1 MSLDLTSEINAMISD
16 RNMSEEQVISLIH
29 DMIKSAYKKKYGTD
43 ENCLIEF
50 DDTMRKMSVY
60 QIRKVVKEENWY
72 SEFTE
77 IPVEDAIELTGSDDI
92 AEGDEVKILLDP
104 KNFESASVQSAKQ
117 RGQQIVKEYFNDKL
131 YADNKRK
138 EGKLIYGE
146 IKRKKDNGD
155 YAVNIGLDIE
165 ANFPLRAQSPRESYS
180 IQQKYKFLVERV
192 EKADAAGEP
201 RKGRKDRE
209 RGVRIFLTRSSKDFV
224 RALVENEVP
233 EIASGEVEIRSI
245 ARQAG
250 VRTKIAVDTRKSDI
264 DPVGAVV
271 GAKGLRIQAVMTECE
286 GEKIDI
292 IRYSEDPLVFI
303 ANALIPAQVQRV
315 VVMDPMSKHI
325 VAIVDDNQL
334 GIAIGQWG
342 VNVKLAK
349 MLCDWNIE
357 VKTPSQFAEM
367 EQTQRIYENVEGLF
381 KNDEESE
388 NIETDAEEP
397 KYSNEDIGIAP
408 DDTPISEIGLDNA
421 LVEKLQKRDIWSV
434 EEFFEYSDE
443 ELKDLGFTDEE
454 IQEVRS
460 VVVIEED
467 DEYSFECPKCHSVL
481 AAGTTKCPNC
491 GVEFEFE

>member
-16 RNMSEEQVISLIH
+16 RNMSEDQVISLIH

-155 YAVNIGLDIE
+155 YAVNIGQDVE
-165 ANFPLRAQSPRESYS
+165 ALFPQRAQSPRETYS

-192 EKADAAGEP
+192 EKADASGEQ
-201 RKGRKDRE
+201 RRGRNKDRE
-209 RGVRIFLTRSSKDFV
+209 RGVRIYLTRASKDFV

-233 EIASGEVEIRSI
+233 EIASGDVEIKSI

-250 VRTKIAVDTRKSDI
+250 IRTKIAVDTRKSDV

-292 IRYSEDPLVFI
+292 IRYSDDPLAFV

-315 VVMDPMSKHI
+315 VVIDPQSKHI

-334 GIAIGQWG
+334 GIAIGQGG

-357 VKTPSQFAEM
+357 VKTPAQFAEM
-367 EQTQRIYENVEGLF
+367 EQTQKIYENVEELF
-381 KNDEESE
+381 KKDEETPSVE
-388 NIETDAEEP
+388 HQYT
-397 KYSNEDIGIAP
+397 NEDIGIDP
-408 DDTPISEIGLDNA
+408 DDTPLTDIGLD
-421 LVEKLQKRDIWSV
+421 EKLIRKLHDVDIWSIQ
-434 EEFFEYSDE
+434 EFFDYTDE
-443 ELKDLGFTDEE
+443 ELRDKGL
-454 IQEVRS
+454 
-460 VVVIEED
+460 D
-467 DEYSFECPKCHSVL
+467 DNDIATFL
-481 AAGTTKCPNC
+481 
-491 GVEFEFE
+491 F

>member
-16 RNMSEEQVISLIH
+16 RNMSEDQVISLIH

-155 YAVNIGLDIE
+155 YAVNIGQDVE
-165 ANFPLRAQSPRESYS
+165 ALFPQRAQSPRETYS

-192 EKADAAGEP
+192 EKADSSGEQ
-201 RKGRKDRE
+201 RRGRNKDRE
-209 RGVRIFLTRSSKDFV
+209 RGVRIYLTRASKDFV

-233 EIASGEVEIRSI
+233 EIASGDVEIKSI

-250 VRTKIAVDTRKSDI
+250 IRTKIAVDTRKSDV

-292 IRYSEDPLVFI
+292 IRYSDDPLAFV

-315 VVMDPMSKHI
+315 VVIDPQSKHI

-334 GIAIGQWG
+334 GIAIGQGG

-357 VKTPSQFAEM
+357 VKTPAQFAEM
-367 EQTQRIYENVEGLF
+367 EQTQKIYENVEELF
-381 KNDEESE
+381 KKDEETPSE
-388 NIETDAEEP
+388 EHQYT
-397 KYSNEDIGIAP
+397 NEDIGIDP
-408 DDTPISEIGLDNA
+408 DDTPISDIGLDSS

-434 EEFFEYSDE
+434 EEFFEYSND

-467 DEYSFECPKCHSVL
+467 DEYTFECPNCHSVL
-481 AAGTTKCPNC
+481 PAGTTVCPNC

>member
-16 RNMSEEQVISLIH
+16 RNMSEDQVISLIH

-155 YAVNIGLDIE
+155 YAVNIGQDVE
-165 ANFPLRAQSPRESYS
+165 ALFPQRAQSPRETYS

-192 EKADAAGEP
+192 EKADASGEQ
-201 RKGRKDRE
+201 RRGRNKDRE
-209 RGVRIFLTRSSKDFV
+209 RGVRIYLTRASKDFV

-233 EIASGEVEIRSI
+233 EIASGDVEIKSI

-250 VRTKIAVDTRKSDI
+250 IRTKIAVDTRKSDV

-292 IRYSEDPLVFI
+292 IRYSDDPLAFV

-315 VVMDPMSKHI
+315 VVIDPQSKHI

-334 GIAIGQWG
+334 GIAIGQGG

-357 VKTPSQFAEM
+357 VKTPAQFAEM
-367 EQTQRIYENVEGLF
+367 EQTQKIYENVEELF
-381 KNDEESE
+381 KKDEETPSE
-388 NIETDAEEP
+388 EHQYT
-397 KYSNEDIGIAP
+397 NEDIGIDP
-408 DDTPISEIGLDNA
+408 DDTPISDIGLDSS

-434 EEFFEYSDE
+434 EEFFEYSND

-467 DEYSFECPKCHSVL
+467 DEYTFECPNCHSVL
-481 AAGTTKCPNC
+481 PAGTTVCPNC

>member
-16 RNMSEEQVISLIH
+16 RNMSEDQVISLIH

-155 YAVNIGLDIE
+155 YAVNIGQDVE
-165 ANFPLRAQSPRESYS
+165 ALFPQRAQSPRETYS

-192 EKADAAGEP
+192 EKADASGEP
-201 RKGRKDRE
+201 RRGRNKDRE
-209 RGVRIFLTRSSKDFV
+209 RGVRIYLTRASKDFV

-233 EIASGEVEIRSI
+233 EIASGDVEIKSI

-250 VRTKIAVDTRKSDI
+250 IRTKIAVDTRKSDV

-292 IRYSEDPLVFI
+292 IRYSDDPLAFV

-315 VVMDPMSKHI
+315 VVIDPQSKHI

-334 GIAIGQWG
+334 GIAIGQGG

-357 VKTPSQFAEM
+357 VKTPAQFAEM
-367 EQTQRIYENVEGLF
+367 EQTQKIYENVEELF
-381 KNDEESE
+381 KKDEETPSE
-388 NIETDAEEP
+388 EHQYT
-397 KYSNEDIGIAP
+397 NEDIGIDP
-408 DDTPISEIGLDNA
+408 DDTPISDIGLDSS

-434 EEFFEYSDE
+434 EEFFEYSND

-467 DEYSFECPKCHSVL
+467 DEYTFECPNCHSVL
-481 AAGTTKCPNC
+481 PAGTTVCPNC

>member
-250 VRTKIAVDTRKSDI
+250 VRTKIAVDTHKTDV
-264 DPVGAVV
+264 DPVGSTV
-271 GAKGLRIQAVMTECE
+271 GKSGTRIQTVMTECE
-286 GEKIDI
+286 GEKIDVV
-292 IRYSEDPLVFI
+292 RYTDDPLAFI
-303 ANALIPAQVQRV
+303 ANALIPAQVRRV
-315 VVMDPMSKHI
+315 VTIDPSTKHV

-334 GIAIGQWG
+334 GIAIGQAG

-349 MLCDWNIE
+349 MLTDWNIE
-357 VKTPSQFAEM
+357 VKTQDQFNEM
-367 EQTQRIYENVEGLF
+367 EQTMEIYRNVDSLF
-381 KNDEESE
+381 KTDE
-388 NIETDAEEP
+388 AEEEGGHLT
-397 KYSNEDIGIAP
+397 KQELGIDP
-408 DDTPISEIGLDNA
+408 DDTPLTDIGLPES
-421 LVEKLQKRDIWSV
+421 LVNKLHDVDIWSI
-434 EEFFEYSDE
+434 EEFFDYTDE
-443 ELKDLGFTDEE
+443 ELSEKGLTDEE
-454 IQEVRS
+454 IASVRGS
-460 VVVIEED
+460 VVIAED
-467 DEYSFECPKCHSVL
+467 EDESDFECPICHEML
-481 AAGTTKCPNC
+481 KAGTTVCPKC
-491 GVEFEFE
+491 GAEFEFE

>member
-16 RNMSEEQVISLIH
+16 RNMSEDQVISLIH

-155 YAVNIGLDIE
+155 YAVNIGQDVE
-165 ANFPLRAQSPRESYS
+165 ALFPQRAQSPRETYS

-192 EKADAAGEP
+192 EKADASGEQ
-201 RKGRKDRE
+201 RRGRNKDRE
-209 RGVRIFLTRSSKDFV
+209 RGVRIYLTRASKDFV

-233 EIASGEVEIRSI
+233 EIASGDVEIKSI

-250 VRTKIAVDTRKSDI
+250 IRTKIAVDTRKSDV

-292 IRYSEDPLVFI
+292 IRYSDDPLAFV

-315 VVMDPMSKHI
+315 VVIDPQSKHI

-334 GIAIGQWG
+334 GIAIGQGG

-357 VKTPSQFAEM
+357 VKTPAQFAEM
-367 EQTQRIYENVEGLF
+367 EQTQKIYENVEELF
-381 KNDEESE
+381 KKDEE
-388 NIETDAEEP
+388 TPREEHQ
-397 KYSNEDIGIAP
+397 YTNEDIGIDP
-408 DDTPISEIGLDNA
+408 DDTPISDIGLDSS

-434 EEFFEYSDE
+434 EEFFEYSND

-467 DEYSFECPKCHSVL
+467 DEYTFECPNCHSVL
-481 AAGTTKCPNC
+481 PAGTTVCPNC

>member
-16 RNMSEEQVISLIH
+16 RNMSEEQVISLIQ

-77 IPVEDAIELTGSDDI
+77 IPVEDAMELTGSEDI

-146 IKRKKDNGD
+146 IKRRKDNGD
-155 YAVNIGLDIE
+155 YAVNIGLEIE
-165 ANFPLRAQSPRESYS
+165 ANFPLRSQSPRETYS

-192 EKADAAGEP
+192 EKADSVSDQK
-201 RKGRKDRE
+201 KGKQKDRE
-209 RGVRIFLTRSSKDFV
+209 RGVRIYLTRASKDFV

-233 EIASGEVEIRSI
+233 EIASGDVEIKSI

-250 VRTKIAVDTRKSDI
+250 VRTKIAVDTRKSDV

-271 GAKGLRIQAVMTECE
+271 GAKGLRIQAVMTECD

-292 IRYSEDPLVFI
+292 IRYSDDPLVFV
-303 ANALIPAQVQRV
+303 ANALIPSQVQRV
-315 VVMDPMSKHI
+315 VVMDPQSKHI

-334 GIAIGQWG
+334 GIAIGQGG

-357 VKTPSQFAEM
+357 VKTPAQFAEM
-367 EQTQRIYENVEGLF
+367 EQTQKIYENVEGLF
-381 KNDEESE
+381 KSDEE
-388 NIETDAEEP
+388 IKAEEEH
-397 KYSNEDIGIAP
+397 KYTNEDIGIAP
-408 DDTPISEIGLDNA
+408 DDTPISEIGLDKS

-434 EEFFEYSDE
+434 EEFFDYSDD
-443 ELKDLGFTDEE
+443 ELKELGFTDDE

-467 DEYSFECPKCHSVL
+467 DEYSFECPNCHSIL
-481 AAGTTKCPNC
+481 PAGTSVCPNC

>member
-16 RNMSEEQVISLIH
+16 RNMSEDQVISLIH

-155 YAVNIGLDIE
+155 YAVNIGQDVE
-165 ANFPLRAQSPRESYS
+165 ALFPQRAQSPRETYS

-192 EKADAAGEP
+192 EKADASGEQ
-201 RKGRKDRE
+201 RRGRNKDRE
-209 RGVRIFLTRSSKDFV
+209 RGVRIYLTRASKDFV

-233 EIASGEVEIRSI
+233 EIASGDVEIKSI

-250 VRTKIAVDTRKSDI
+250 IRTKIAVDTRKSDV

-292 IRYSEDPLVFI
+292 IRYSDDPLAFV

-315 VVMDPMSKHI
+315 IVIDPQSKHI

-334 GIAIGQWG
+334 GIAIGQGG

-357 VKTPSQFAEM
+357 VKTPAQFAEM
-367 EQTQRIYENVEGLF
+367 EQTQKIYENVEELF
-381 KNDEESE
+381 KKDEETPSE
-388 NIETDAEEP
+388 EHQYT
-397 KYSNEDIGIAP
+397 NEDIGIDP
-408 DDTPISEIGLDNA
+408 DDTPISDIGLDSS

-434 EEFFEYSDE
+434 EEFFEYSND

-467 DEYSFECPKCHSVL
+467 DEYTFECPNCHSVL
-481 AAGTTKCPNC
+481 PAGTTVCPNC

>member
-1 MSLDLTSEINAMISD
+1 MSLDLTSEINEMISE
-16 RNMSEEQVISLIH
+16 RNMSEEQVISLIQ
-29 DMIKSAYKKKYGTD
+29 DMIRSAYKKKFGTD

-50 DDTMRKMSVY
+50 DDSMRKMSVY
-60 QIRKVVKEENWY
+60 QIRKVVKEEDWY

-77 IPVEDAIELTGSDDI
+77 IPVEDAIELTGSSDI

-117 RGQQIVKEYFNDKL
+117 RGQQIVKEYFNDKI

-146 IKRKKDNGD
+146 IKRRKDNGD

-165 ANFPLRAQSPRESYS
+165 ASFPLRSQSPRETYS

-192 EKADAAGEP
+192 EKAESAAEP
-201 RKGRKDRE
+201 RRGRQKDRE

-233 EIASGEVEIRSI
+233 EIASGDVEIKSI

-250 VRTKIAVDTRKSDI
+250 VRTKIAVDTRKSDV

-292 IRYSEDPLVFI
+292 IRYSEDPLALV

-315 VVMDPMSKHI
+315 VVIDPASKHI

-334 GIAIGQWG
+334 GIAIGQGG

-367 EQTQRIYENVEGLF
+367 EQTQKIYENVEDLF
-381 KNDEESE
+381 KRDDTESSEEVE
-388 NIETDAEEP
+388 GEH
-397 KYSNEDIGIAP
+397 KYTNEDIGIAP
-408 DDTPISEIGLDNA
+408 DDTPISDIGLEVS

-434 EEFFEYSDE
+434 EEFFEYSDD
-443 ELKDLGFTDEE
+443 ELRELGFTDEE

-467 DEYSFECPKCHSVL
+467 DEYSFECPNCHSIL
-481 AAGTTKCPNC
+481 PAGTTKCPNC

>member
-16 RNMSEEQVISLIH
+16 RNMSEDQVISLIH

-155 YAVNIGLDIE
+155 YAVNIGQDVE
-165 ANFPLRAQSPRESYS
+165 ALFPQRAQSPRETYA

-192 EKADAAGEP
+192 EKADASGEQ
-201 RKGRKDRE
+201 RRGRNKDRE
-209 RGVRIFLTRSSKDFV
+209 RGVRIYLTRASKDFV

-233 EIASGEVEIRSI
+233 EIASGDVEIKSI

-250 VRTKIAVDTRKSDI
+250 IRTKIAVDTRKSDV

-292 IRYSEDPLVFI
+292 IRYSDDPLAFV

-315 VVMDPMSKHI
+315 IVIDPQSKHI

-334 GIAIGQWG
+334 GIAIGQGG

-357 VKTPSQFAEM
+357 VKTPAQFAEM
-367 EQTQRIYENVEGLF
+367 EQTQKIYENVEELF
-381 KNDEESE
+381 KKDEETPSE
-388 NIETDAEEP
+388 EHQYT
-397 KYSNEDIGIAP
+397 NEDIGIDP
-408 DDTPISEIGLDNA
+408 DDTPISDIGLDSS
-421 LVEKLQKRDIWSV
+421 LVEKLQKRDLWSV
-434 EEFFEYSDE
+434 EEFFEYSNA
-443 ELKDLGFTDEE
+443 ELKDLGFTDDA

-467 DEYSFECPKCHSVL
+467 DEYTFECPNCHSVL
-481 AAGTTKCPNC
+481 PAGTTVCPNC

>member
-303 ANALIPAQVQRV
+303 AYALIPAQVQRV
-315 VVMDPMSKHI
+315 VVMDPRSKHI

-334 GIAIGQWG
+334 GIAIGQGG

-467 DEYSFECPKCHSVL
+467 DEYSFECPNCHSVL
-481 AAGTTKCPNC
+481 PAGTTKCPNC

>member
-16 RNMSEEQVISLIH
+16 RNMSEDQVISLIH

-155 YAVNIGLDIE
+155 YAVNIGQDVE
-165 ANFPLRAQSPRESYS
+165 ALFPQRAQSPRETYS

-192 EKADAAGEP
+192 EKADASGEQ
-201 RKGRKDRE
+201 RRGRNKDRE
-209 RGVRIFLTRSSKDFV
+209 RGVRIYLTRASKDFV

-233 EIASGEVEIRSI
+233 EIASGDVEIKSI

-250 VRTKIAVDTRKSDI
+250 IRTKIAVDTRKSDV

-292 IRYSEDPLVFI
+292 IRYSDDPLAFV

-315 VVMDPMSKHI
+315 VVIDPQSKHI
-325 VAIVDDNQL
+325 VAIMDDNQL
-334 GIAIGQWG
+334 GIAIGQGG

-357 VKTPSQFAEM
+357 VKTPAQFAEM
-367 EQTQRIYENVEGLF
+367 EQTQKIYENVEELF
-381 KNDEESE
+381 KKDEETPSE
-388 NIETDAEEP
+388 EHQYT
-397 KYSNEDIGIAP
+397 NEDIGIDP
-408 DDTPISEIGLDNA
+408 DDTPISDIGLDSS

-434 EEFFEYSDE
+434 EEFFEYSND

-467 DEYSFECPKCHSVL
+467 DEYTFECPNCHSVL
-481 AAGTTKCPNC
+481 PAGTTVCPNC

>member
-1 MSLDLTSEINAMISD
+1 MSLDLTSEINAMISE
-16 RNMSEEQVISLIH
+16 RNMSEEQVISLIQ
-29 DMIKSAYKKKYGTD
+29 DMIRSAYKKKFGTD

-50 DDTMRKMSVY
+50 DDSMRKMSVY
-60 QIRKVVKEENWY
+60 QIRKVVKEEDWY

-77 IPVEDAIELTGSDDI
+77 IPVEDAIELTGSSDI

-117 RGQQIVKEYFNDKL
+117 RGQQIVKEYFNDKI

-146 IKRKKDNGD
+146 IKRRKDNGD

-165 ANFPLRAQSPRESYS
+165 ANFPLRSQSPRETYS

-192 EKADAAGEP
+192 EKAESAAEP
-201 RKGRKDRE
+201 RRGRQKDRE
-209 RGVRIFLTRSSKDFV
+209 RGVRILLTRSSKDFV

-233 EIASGEVEIRSI
+233 EIASGDVEIKSI

-250 VRTKIAVDTRKSDI
+250 VRTKIAVDTRKSDV

-292 IRYSEDPLVFI
+292 IRYSEDPLALV

-315 VVMDPMSKHI
+315 VVIDPASKHI

-334 GIAIGQWG
+334 GIAIGQGG

-367 EQTQRIYENVEGLF
+367 EQTQKIYENVEDLF
-381 KNDEESE
+381 KRDDTESSEEVE
-388 NIETDAEEP
+388 GEH
-397 KYSNEDIGIAP
+397 KYTNEDIGIAP
-408 DDTPISEIGLDNA
+408 DDTPISDIGLEVS

-434 EEFFEYSDE
+434 EEFFEYSDD
-443 ELKDLGFTDEE
+443 ELRELGFTDEE

-467 DEYSFECPKCHSVL
+467 DEYSFECPNCHSIL
-481 AAGTTKCPNC
+481 PAGTTKCPNC

>member
-315 VVMDPMSKHI
+315 VVMDPRSKHI

-334 GIAIGQWG
+334 GIAIGQGG

-357 VKTPSQFAEM
+357 VKTQSQFAEM

-467 DEYSFECPKCHSVL
+467 DEYSFECPNCHSVL
-481 AAGTTKCPNC
+481 PAGTTKCPNC

>member
-1 MSLDLTSEINAMISD
+1 MSLDLTSEINAMISE
-16 RNMSEEQVISLIH
+16 RNMSEEQVISLIQ
-29 DMIKSAYKKKYGTD
+29 DMIRSAYKKKFGTD

-50 DDTMRKMSVY
+50 DDSMRKMSVY
-60 QIRKVVKEENWY
+60 QIRKVVKEEDWY

-77 IPVEDAIELTGSDDI
+77 IPVEDAIELTGSSDI

-117 RGQQIVKEYFNDKL
+117 RGQQIVKEYFNDKI

-146 IKRKKDNGD
+146 IKRRKDNGD

-165 ANFPLRAQSPRESYS
+165 ANFPLRSQSPRETYS

-192 EKADAAGEP
+192 EKAESAAEP
-201 RKGRKDRE
+201 RRGRQKDRE
-209 RGVRIFLTRSSKDFV
+209 RGVRILLTRSSKDFV

-233 EIASGEVEIRSI
+233 EIASGDVEIKSI

-250 VRTKIAVDTRKSDI
+250 VRTKIAVDTRKSDV

-292 IRYSEDPLVFI
+292 IRYSEDPLALV

-315 VVMDPMSKHI
+315 VVIDPSSKHI

-334 GIAIGQWG
+334 GIAIGQGG

-367 EQTQRIYENVEGLF
+367 EQTQKIYENVEDLF
-381 KNDEESE
+381 KRDDTESSEEVE
-388 NIETDAEEP
+388 GEH
-397 KYSNEDIGIAP
+397 KYTNEDIGIAP
-408 DDTPISEIGLDNA
+408 DDTPISDIGLEVS

-434 EEFFEYSDE
+434 EEFFEYSDD
-443 ELKDLGFTDEE
+443 ELRELGFTDEE

-467 DEYSFECPKCHSVL
+467 DEYSFECPNCHSIL
-481 AAGTTKCPNC
+481 PAGTTKCPNC

>member
-16 RNMSEEQVISLIH
+16 RNMSEDQVISLIH

-155 YAVNIGLDIE
+155 YAVNIGQDVE
-165 ANFPLRAQSPRESYS
+165 ALFPQRAQSPRETYS

-192 EKADAAGEP
+192 EKADASGEQ
-201 RKGRKDRE
+201 RRGKNKDRE
-209 RGVRIFLTRSSKDFV
+209 RGVRIYLTRASKDFV

-233 EIASGEVEIRSI
+233 EIASGDVEIKSI

-250 VRTKIAVDTRKSDI
+250 IRTKIAVDTRKSDV

-292 IRYSEDPLVFI
+292 IRYSDDPLAFV

-315 VVMDPMSKHI
+315 VVIDPQSKHI

-334 GIAIGQWG
+334 GIAIGQGG

-357 VKTPSQFAEM
+357 VKTPAQFAEM
-367 EQTQRIYENVEGLF
+367 EQTQKIYENVEELF
-381 KNDEESE
+381 KKDEETPSE
-388 NIETDAEEP
+388 EHQYT
-397 KYSNEDIGIAP
+397 NEDIGIDP
-408 DDTPISEIGLDNA
+408 DDTPISDIGLDSS

-434 EEFFEYSDE
+434 EEFFEYSND

-467 DEYSFECPKCHSVL
+467 DEYTFECPNCHSVL
-481 AAGTTKCPNC
+481 PAGTTVCPNC

>member
-16 RNMSEEQVISLIH
+16 RNMSEDQVISLIH

-155 YAVNIGLDIE
+155 YAVNIGQDVE
-165 ANFPLRAQSPRESYS
+165 ALFPQRAQSPRETYS

-192 EKADAAGEP
+192 EKADSSGEQ
-201 RKGRKDRE
+201 RRGRNKDRE
-209 RGVRIFLTRSSKDFV
+209 RGVRIYLTRASKDFV

-233 EIASGEVEIRSI
+233 EIASGDVEIKSI

-250 VRTKIAVDTRKSDI
+250 IRTKIAVDTRKSDV

-292 IRYSEDPLVFI
+292 IRYSDDPLAFV

-315 VVMDPMSKHI
+315 VVIDPQSKHI

-334 GIAIGQWG
+334 GIAIGQG
-342 VNVKLAK
+342 GINVKLAK

-357 VKTPSQFAEM
+357 VKTPAQFAEM
-367 EQTQRIYENVEGLF
+367 EQTQKIYENVEELF
-381 KNDEESE
+381 KKDEETPSE
-388 NIETDAEEP
+388 EHQYT
-397 KYSNEDIGIAP
+397 NEDIGIDP
-408 DDTPISEIGLDNA
+408 DDTPISDIGLDSS

-434 EEFFEYSDE
+434 EEFFEYSND

-467 DEYSFECPKCHSVL
+467 DEYTFECPNCHSVL
-481 AAGTTKCPNC
+481 PAGTTVCPNC

>member
-16 RNMSEEQVISLIH
+16 RNMSEDQVISLIH

-155 YAVNIGLDIE
+155 YAVNIGQDVE
-165 ANFPLRAQSPRESYS
+165 ALFPQRAQSPRETYS

-192 EKADAAGEP
+192 EKADASGEQ
-201 RKGRKDRE
+201 RRGRNKDRE
-209 RGVRIFLTRSSKDFV
+209 RGVRIYLTRASKDFV

-233 EIASGEVEIRSI
+233 EIA
-245 ARQAG
+245 
-250 VRTKIAVDTRKSDI
+250 
-264 DPVGAVV
+264 
-271 GAKGLRIQAVMTECE
+271 ECE

-292 IRYSEDPLVFI
+292 IRYSDDPLAFV

-315 VVMDPMSKHI
+315 VVIDPQSKHI

-334 GIAIGQWG
+334 GIAIGQGG

-357 VKTPSQFAEM
+357 VKTPAQFAEM
-367 EQTQRIYENVEGLF
+367 EQTQKIYENVEELF
-381 KNDEESE
+381 KKDEETPSE
-388 NIETDAEEP
+388 EHQYT
-397 KYSNEDIGIAP
+397 NEDIGIDP
-408 DDTPISEIGLDNA
+408 DDTPISDIGLDSS

-434 EEFFEYSDE
+434 EEFFEYSND

-467 DEYSFECPKCHSVL
+467 DEYTFECPNCHSVL
-481 AAGTTKCPNC
+481 PAGTTVCPNC

>member
-315 VVMDPMSKHI
+315 VVMDPRSKHI

-334 GIAIGQWG
+334 GIAIGQGG

-349 MLCDWNIE
+349 ALCDWNIE
-357 VKTPSQFAEM
+357 VKTQDQFNEM
-367 EQTQRIYENVEGLF
+367 EETMEIYRNVDNLF
-381 KNDEESE
+381 KSDEELEKEKTLSNDE
-388 NIETDAEEP
+388 
-397 KYSNEDIGIAP
+397 IGIDP
-408 DDTPISEIGLDNA
+408 DDTPLTDIGLDEA
-421 LVEKLQKRDIWSV
+421 LVGKLHDVDIWSIQ
-434 EEFFEYSDE
+434 EFFDYNDDE
-443 ELKDLGFTDEE
+443 LREKGLTDEE
-454 IQEVRS
+454 IATVRDS
-460 VVVIEED
+460 VEITEE
-467 DEYSFECPKCHSVL
+467 EEEGGSFECPICHTVL
-481 AAGTTKCPNC
+481 PAGTEVCPNC
-491 GVEFEFE
+491 GAEFEFE

>member
-16 RNMSEEQVISLIH
+16 RNMSEDQVISLIH

-155 YAVNIGLDIE
+155 YAVNIGQDVE
-165 ANFPLRAQSPRESYS
+165 AAFPQRAQSPRETYS

-192 EKADAAGEP
+192 EKADASGEQ
-201 RKGRKDRE
+201 RRGRSKDRE
-209 RGVRIFLTRSSKDFV
+209 RGVRIYLTRASKDFV

-233 EIASGEVEIRSI
+233 EIASGDVEIKSI

-250 VRTKIAVDTRKSDI
+250 IRTKIAVDTRKSDV

-292 IRYSEDPLVFI
+292 IRYSDDPLAFV

-315 VVMDPMSKHI
+315 VVIDPQSKHI

-334 GIAIGQWG
+334 GIAIGQGG

-357 VKTPSQFAEM
+357 VKTPAQFAEM
-367 EQTQRIYENVEGLF
+367 EQTQKIYENVEELF
-381 KNDEESE
+381 KKDEETPSE
-388 NIETDAEEP
+388 EHQYT
-397 KYSNEDIGIAP
+397 NEDIGIDP
-408 DDTPISEIGLDNA
+408 DDTPISDIGLDSS

-434 EEFFEYSDE
+434 EEFFEYSND

-467 DEYSFECPKCHSVL
+467 DEYTFECPNCHSVL
-481 AAGTTKCPNC
+481 PAGTTVCPNC

>member
-16 RNMSEEQVISLIH
+16 RNMSEDQVISLIH

-155 YAVNIGLDIE
+155 YAVNIGQDVE
-165 ANFPLRAQSPRESYS
+165 ALFPQRAQSPRETYS

-192 EKADAAGEP
+192 EKADASGEQ
-201 RKGRKDRE
+201 RRGKNKDRE
-209 RGVRIFLTRSSKDFV
+209 RGVRIYLTRASKDFV

-233 EIASGEVEIRSI
+233 EIASGDVEIKSI

-250 VRTKIAVDTRKSDI
+250 IRTKIAVDTRKSDV

-292 IRYSEDPLVFI
+292 IRYSDDPLAFV

-315 VVMDPMSKHI
+315 VVIDPQSKHI

-334 GIAIGQWG
+334 GIAIGQGG

-357 VKTPSQFAEM
+357 VKTPAQFAEM
-367 EQTQRIYENVEGLF
+367 EQTQKIYENVEELF
-381 KNDEESE
+381 KKDEE
-388 NIETDAEEP
+388 TPREEHQ
-397 KYSNEDIGIAP
+397 YTNEDIGIDP
-408 DDTPISEIGLDNA
+408 DDTPISDIGLDSS

-434 EEFFEYSDE
+434 EEFFEYSND

-467 DEYSFECPKCHSVL
+467 DEYTFECPNCHSVL
-481 AAGTTKCPNC
+481 PAGTTVCPNC